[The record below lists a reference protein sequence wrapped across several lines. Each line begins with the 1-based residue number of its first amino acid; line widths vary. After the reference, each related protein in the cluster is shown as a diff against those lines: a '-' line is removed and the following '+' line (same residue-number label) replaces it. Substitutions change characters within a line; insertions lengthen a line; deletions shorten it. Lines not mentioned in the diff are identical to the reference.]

1 MAESREEWVEEWVEE
16 RRKEC
21 VKLTVSALPEWKVN
35 CNTCDTLLAV
45 GSVIFRDCLGEEFCG
60 GCFEKEHESSGYEAL
75 IQKERADEDNWGE
88 SQI

>member
-1 MAESREEWVEEWVEE
+1 MAESRNEWVEEWVEE

-21 VKLTVSALPEWKVN
+21 VKFTVAAIPEWRVC
-35 CNTCDTLLAV
+35 CNTCEKLVPV
-45 GSVIFRDCLGEEFCG
+45 GKHIYRDFEGEEFCDE
-60 GCFEKEHESSGYEAL
+60 CFSIRHESAGYEAL